1 MTVMEQLEQMWKE
14 TESSRDDVEAVI
26 SALNN
31 HSIPGMLAI
40 LGTALDYI
48 EKVVP
53 AFDTVECLTT
63 LLETSKFV
71 HEMEEAE

>member
-1 MTVMEQLEQMWKE
+1 MTVMEQLEQMFKE
-14 TESSRDDVEAVI
+14 SESSMDDVIAVV

-31 HSIPGMLAI
+31 HSIPGMMAI

-48 EKVVP
+48 ESVVP

-63 LLETSKFV
+63 LLESSKFM
-71 HEMEEAE
+71 HEMEV